1 MSARNELKLNVMKIN
16 LVYNIL
22 VLLLIGIGLTY
33 PVNLL
38 VGLSESRFLKYL
50 IFYVILFACSFILLL
65 TRHARRR
72 DLIDASKFSLVL
84 SLFLLVDIVL
94 FRVFFEPFDA
104 VRGSA
109 LVMSWFLLFFLIFS
123 VARFL
128 HEDRTKALKKLLT
141 PYFAFCWAMLVSMMA
156 GLVLVLAFGINIE
169 QMEITNRF
177 GYEFYGRMERDTQN
191 QYYGMDEF
199 ISPFGLTLFAI
210 SPRVF
215 SFADIPIVLTGWAYE
230 PHLFAFIVAPSFF
243 T

>member
-1 MSARNELKLNVMKIN
+1 MRV
-16 LVYNIL
+16 
-22 VLLLIGIGLTY
+22 
-33 PVNLL
+33 
-38 VGLSESRFLKYL
+38 
-50 IFYVILFACSFILLL
+50 SF
-65 TRHARRR
+65 
-72 DLIDASKFSLVL
+72 LVL

-215 SFADIPIVLTGWAYE
+215 SFADIPIVLTGWALSRICFYSC
-230 PHLFAFIVAPSFF
+230 AKFF
-243 T
+243 LHAIFLNPQKLSWPIFFFL